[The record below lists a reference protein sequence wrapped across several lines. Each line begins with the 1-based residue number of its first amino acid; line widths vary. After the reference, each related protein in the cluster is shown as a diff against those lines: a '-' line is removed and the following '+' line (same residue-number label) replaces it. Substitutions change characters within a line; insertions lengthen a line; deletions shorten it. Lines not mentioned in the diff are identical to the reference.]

1 MNRQLNI
8 HLKSDAE
15 VITTYRST
23 KLSKQFQTKYQNKF
37 EYRSDFLYF
46 GKCPENDWEEKL
58 FWRDW

>member
-15 VITTYRST
+15 VITTYRGT

-46 GKCPENDWEEKL
+46 GKCPENE
-58 FWRDW
+58 

>member
-15 VITTYRST
+15 VITTYRGT

-37 EYRSDFLYF
+37 KYRSDFLYF